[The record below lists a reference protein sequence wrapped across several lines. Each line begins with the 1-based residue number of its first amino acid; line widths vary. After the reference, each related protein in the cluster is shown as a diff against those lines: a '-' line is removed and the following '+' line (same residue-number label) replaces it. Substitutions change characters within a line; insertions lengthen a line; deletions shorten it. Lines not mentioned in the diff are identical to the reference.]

1 MIYLDDNG
9 ITIKAKPGAKG
20 AKAGET
26 YELNGK
32 KYYVALDNWDLKM
45 LMRKGADMSKV
56 VTSKITTMNSL
67 FSYKDFN
74 QDISS
79 WDTSKVKSMTGMFW
93 GCEFFNQPIG
103 SWNTANVTAMLDMFH
118 DAKAFNQPIGDWDTS
133 SVRNISNMFENAESF
148 NQNINDWDASK
159 FDGMLATF
167 RGAIS
172 FNQPLD
178 KWNISKYARMFSLFE
193 NAKSFNQDISNWK
206 VNGSLVSF
214 FSGAESFNQPLNW
227 DVSRV
232 DSMKSLF
239 NGAKSFNQDISSW
252 NMSGVYSTEN
262 MFFGASSFNKNIGDW
277 NMGKVK
283 NMQNMFREA
292 SSFNQDIARWDV
304 SSVEKMT
311 GLFQDATSFNQD
323 IRHWKLNS
331 SLKKSRT
338 MFQNAKSFNEEFN
351 PLNNI
356 EKPKK
361 VDTGIKLI
369 PEDKKAISKIKK
381 LLTAR
386 DFDKIDLGLEL
397 LISLNNLELFETLLY
412 GCKIGSFLTRNKFFT
427 GTEPAQRYLD
437 YVLINIIANAPQ
449 ESKIDDSLL
458 LKNITSLDVNMF
470 FLFNDPFFYY
480 SHNKIHKFL
489 PIHNFSSLTY
499 LSINLGLFDLKD
511 AFYLPKNKS
520 QVKHKNPADIE
531 DMFPESI
538 TDLTLKRPNGSL
550 KFFKNFKRLKTL
562 QFDTDSD
569 WSIHDCESFKYLENL
584 EELKFRSSKFENLEF
599 LAECKKL
606 KKLDLSISYEYS
618 SYSVDVKLE
627 NIDFLN
633 KLQELEELKISNLD
647 KFINLGYLLLS
658 KTLKKLSLSLYSDA
672 NIEFLLSCK
681 HIKKLSLAL
690 EDDIDLK
697 VLKNC
702 ESLETLDLSGYS
714 KLHLYGKISD
724 IDGLKGL
731 NNLKTL
737 SINQKNKNSIKISG
751 LGDGNLM
758 TELNTSTTRY
768 SKFDEHKNNIKK
780 DEEFIPFPGFE
791 FQDCDDPKNKR
802 DYIAKGITRPKLNSD
817 DRKAFSEIKKL
828 LNIRDY
834 NKIDEAIEKLVSL
847 NNIELFEILLDGCE
861 IYYNRSSNL
870 LAYKKKLIKNKFFT
884 GSRLAQ
890 PYLDYALF
898 HIIAHSP
905 QRAEIHNSLVK
916 KNISSLDINIF
927 LWNNGYLCLHIP
939 LDKFS
944 SLSSL
949 KIDFQNFRDFRGNKN
964 IKRED
969 WFINNNIIEL
979 DLSNIGGSLKWFKNL
994 RQLKSLKFRFGYDR
1008 IEFIESFEYLEDL
1021 EELHLDYINSFQ
1033 VFKNIDF
1040 LKKCKRIKKL
1050 RLNIASNSNNVE
1062 FENIDVIKNFNELET
1077 LEIYGIKSKLNLDAI
1092 LSCKKIKNLSLH
1104 EEESGS
1110 SEINLQLLKN
1120 CKLLE
1125 TLDLSSSLCNSICG
1139 KILDIDGLKGLNN
1152 LKSISIGGINFSG
1165 LDNKIFIT

>member
-1 MIYLDDNG
+1 MIYLHKNG
-9 ITIKAKPGAKG
+9 VTIVAEKKAKIGQ
-20 AKAGET
+20 T
-26 YELNGK
+26 YELKGE
-32 KYYVALDNWDLKM
+32 KYLVVDRKM
-45 LMRKGADMSKV
+45 LEELVHLKKDITKV
-56 VTSKITTMNSL
+56 VTTKVDMMLSL
-67 FSYKDFN
+67 FVFKNNFN

-79 WDTSKVKSMTGMFW
+79 WDVSNVRSMSSMFFNASKFNQDISKWNVKMVGQMESMFEGAHSFNCDISNWDIGRYLNLRKMFASAYS
-93 GCEFFNQPIG
+93 FNQPIG
-103 SWNTANVTAMLDMFH
+103 KWNIRNCDISYMFL
-118 DAKAFNQPIGDWDTS
+118 DAKSFNQDLNHWNVKQLGS
-133 SVRNISNMFENAESF
+133 MISLFEGAESF
-148 NQNINDWDASK
+148 NQDLDLWVLGGSNYEGLSLNRMFKNAKQFNGNISTWK
-159 FDGMLATF
+159 FKTTTRMDEMFA
-167 RGAIS
+167 GAIS
-172 FNQPLD
+172 FNQD
-178 KWNISKYARMFSLFE
+178 
-193 NAKSFNQDISNWK
+193 
-206 VNGSLVSF
+206 VSV
-214 FSGAESFNQPLNW
+214 W
-227 DVSRV
+227 DVSNVEKMDR
-232 DSMKSLF
+232 LF
-239 NGAKSFNQDISSW
+239 NGAKSFNQNLSNW
-252 NMSGVYSTEN
+252 NIHDKLKLKTPSGIFT
-262 MFFGASSFNKNIGDW
+262 GA
-277 NMGKVK
+277 
-283 NMQNMFREA
+283 
-292 SSFNQDIARWDV
+292 
-304 SSVEKMT
+304 
-311 GLFQDATSFNQD
+311 
-323 IRHWKLNS
+323 
-331 SLKKSRT
+331 KK
-338 MFQNAKSFNEEFN
+338 FN
-351 PLNNI
+351 PAHS
-356 EKPKK
+356 PFQKK
-361 VDTGIKLI
+361 QRTIDKLTSNLSTGN
-369 PEDKKAISKIKK
+369 KKTFSKIKK

-606 KKLDLSISYEYS
+606 KKLDLSISYKYS

-647 KFINLGYLLLS
+647 KFINLGGLLLS

-758 TELNTSTTRY
+758 TELNTSTTKY

-847 NNIELFEILLDGCE
+847 NNIELFETLLDGCE
-861 IYYNRSSNL
+861 IYYVRSSGLN
-870 LAYKKKLIKNKFFT
+870 KVNKKLIKNKFFT
-884 GSRLAQ
+884 GSTPAQ
-890 PYLDYALF
+890 PYLDYAF
-898 HIIAHSP
+898 FCIIAHSP
-905 QRAEIHNSLVK
+905 QEAEIHNSLVQK
-916 KNISSLDINIF
+916 SMFSLDINIF
-927 LWNNGYLCLHIP
+927 LWSNGYLCLHIP

-949 KIDFQNFRDFRGNKN
+949 KIDFQSFPDFRYNKN

-1008 IEFIESFEYLEDL
+1008 VEFIESFEYLENL
-1021 EELHLDYINSFQ
+1021 EELHLDNIN
-1033 VFKNIDF
+1033 FKNIDF

-1125 TLDLSSSLCNSICG
+1125 TLDLPSSLSNSICG